1 MKKIKLTILASLFVL
16 LWTQLGL
23 AHPPGISD
31 EMNAYIKRDGL
42 MHLIRA
48 ERYILQEMLVG
59 KRELD
64 QAEFVRAS
72 KSLAA
77 MFSMIPS
84 TFQENAMVDYSRAK
98 PEIWENWEDF
108 VAQAT
113 ELRMIAEEM
122 AATAEIRG
130 AAAAV
135 EMVRQLNCGSCH
147 NPYRE

>member
-1 MKKIKLTILASLFVL
+1 MKKMKIALLASLFVL
-16 LWTQLGL
+16 LWTQVGV

-48 ERYILQEMLVG
+48 QRYILQEMLVG

-64 QAEFVRAS
+64 QAEFIRAS

-84 TFQENAMVDYSRAK
+84 TFEEQAMVDYSRAK
-98 PEIWENWEDF
+98 PEIWENWDDF
-108 VAQAT
+108 VAQAN
-113 ELRMIAEEM
+113 ELRMLAEEM

-130 AAAAV
+130 AAAALQ
-135 EMVRQLNCGSCH
+135 MVRQLNCGSCH
-147 NPYRE
+147 DPYRE